1 MGKKVNPKI
10 MRIGIINTWPSA
22 WFASGSKYIKNIQQD
37 VLIRKY
43 IIKEFKE
50 AGVDRVEMNRKSDQ
64 INIDVYT
71 ARPGVI
77 IGRGGDG
84 AEKLKRTLH
93 KKFLSRPMGIRLN
106 NINLNI
112 KEFENPNLSAQI
124 NVQSM
129 ILELEKRVPFRKVI
143 KQAVA
148 RMERGGALG
157 VKVVISG
164 RLNGAE
170 IARSEKISR
179 GKLPL
184 STLRANVDYARGA
197 ARTTYGVIGVKVWI
211 YKGEVF
217 DNKNK

>member
-10 MRIGIINTWPSA
+10 IRMGIVRTWPSV
-22 WFASGSKYIKNIQQD
+22 WFGSGKKYIQNTRQD

-43 IIKEFKE
+43 MLKNFKE
-50 AGVDRVEMNRKSDQ
+50 AGVDNVEIVRSSDQ
-64 INIDVYT
+64 IDINVYT

-84 AEKLKRTLH
+84 VEKLKKDIH

-106 NINLNI
+106 NININI
-112 KEFENPNLSAQI
+112 KEVQNPNLSAQI
-124 NVQSM
+124 NVQMM
-129 ILELEKRVPFRKVI
+129 IIELEKRTPFRKVM
-143 KQAVA
+143 KQAIS
-148 RMERGGALG
+148 RIERAGALG
-157 VKVVISG
+157 VKVVVAG

-170 IARSEKISR
+170 IARSEKLTT

-184 STLRANVDYARGA
+184 STLRANIDYARGA
-197 ARTTYGVIGVKVWI
+197 AVTTYGVIGIKVWI

-217 DNKNK
+217 DSKGN